1 MSIQVRGN
9 APHGVEEYEG
19 LAVLVHDRSAWNT
32 TFTGIYLLPTIL
44 GTLSSSATV
53 TDSTFILCSH
63 FYLGTP
69 SRRHIMMP
77 PIIDAKDYVGYSK
90 LARFMSQNRDAAI
103 FRRFGLLNMMNLLRL
118 QAELQDLEQQ
128 LKEVWKE
135 DREAVSPRR
144 DFGKDFRTMR
154 HHMEADST
162 QYDMLEEIGLKL
174 REYSTP
180 NHSCAFDKHCAF
192 DNLPHPVHL

>member
-1 MSIQVRGN
+1 
-9 APHGVEEYEG
+9 
-19 LAVLVHDRSAWNT
+19 
-32 TFTGIYLLPTIL
+32 
-44 GTLSSSATV
+44 
-53 TDSTFILCSH
+53 
-63 FYLGTP
+63 
-69 SRRHIMMP
+69 MMP

-90 LARFMSQNRDAAI
+90 LAHFMSQNRDAAI

-128 LKEVWKE
+128 LKEIWKE
-135 DREAVSPRR
+135 DREAVSSRRR

-180 NHSCAFDKHCAF
+180 NHSCAFD
-192 DNLPHPVHL
+192 NLPHLVHL